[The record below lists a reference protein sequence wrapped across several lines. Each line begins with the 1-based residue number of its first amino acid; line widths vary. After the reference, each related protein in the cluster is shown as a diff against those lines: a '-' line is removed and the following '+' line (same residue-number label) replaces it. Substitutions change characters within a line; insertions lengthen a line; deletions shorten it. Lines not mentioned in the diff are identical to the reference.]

1 MKWREFISIF
11 YGDLT
16 EKSVTRAAAGRGVFF
31 TVCAFT
37 KAMETR
43 EALSILS
50 FFYLPKGFLKHRELL
65 TVLWIFG
72 CFFESY

>member
-1 MKWREFISIF
+1 MKWREFVSIF

-37 KAMETR
+37 QAMETR

-50 FFYLPKGFLKHRELL
+50 FFYFRCYQPFKNCPEICVHLF
-65 TVLWIFG
+65 VAV
-72 CFFESY
+72 